1 MLIFVVLS
9 QDFFDSRIM
18 EAIQKQLTVFSTGCQ
33 IKYEVSGNDVTFQHA
48 VSFLCVVLNLV
59 CYGMP
64 ERKGI

>member
-1 MLIFVVLS
+1 
-9 QDFFDSRIM
+9 M

-64 ERKGI
+64 ERNGI